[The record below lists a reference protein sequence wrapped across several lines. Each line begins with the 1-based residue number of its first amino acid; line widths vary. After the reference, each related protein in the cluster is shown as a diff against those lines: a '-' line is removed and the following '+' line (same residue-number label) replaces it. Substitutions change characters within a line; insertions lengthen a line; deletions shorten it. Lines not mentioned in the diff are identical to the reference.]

1 MNVFGKTIGG
11 ANDIYVKLGLKKRT
25 NKEVRDVFV
34 KEIEGLCEKMGLTIP
49 DWSEEENLAI
59 KH

>member
-11 ANDIYVKLGLKKRT
+11 ANEIYVKLGLKQRT

-34 KEIEGLCEKMGLTIP
+34 KEIHELCAQVGLVVPE
-49 DWSEEENLAI
+49 WNEEDYLSMN
-59 KH
+59 